1 MNIQTERLE
10 DQTARVT
17 VEIDSARLDAAKQKA
32 AQQISRKVNIPGFR
46 KGKVPYRVL
55 VNYVGEPAITE
66 EAVELLGQEVYKEM
80 LPQTGLDP
88 YGPGMLTD
96 IKTDEAVPTFV
107 YIVPLQ
113 PSIDL
118 AGYRSLTLPYD
129 EPEIT
134 DDSVNRALKNLQEQ
148 QAVVE
153 ESQKAVALGNRVTL
167 DLHSYIQDVHVEE
180 EGEADDEDDAETA
193 EAMTAEEE
201 ADEAAELEVEAIET
215 AETTDEHGNEEG
227 EEEHDH
233 DHDHGEDHGH
243 SHISGED
250 GTPYIHEHDL
260 QLVLDDD
267 DEPTP
272 GFNEALVGASVGDH
286 RQFVLT
292 FPDDVEEYQ
301 DMAGK
306 TVKYFVDVKKVENL
320 TLPELT
326 DEFAARVTADEE
338 KPLSLLE
345 LRMRVREN
353 LKERSEDSYK
363 NEYVRKA
370 LDQIV
375 EGAEIKFPEAMVA
388 DQVDR
393 FLQDLDQRL
402 RQQGITLQDYM
413 KIYQKTENDL
423 YNDYRENAEQ
433 TVRRSLVLRELA
445 DAEQI
450 EVTDAQVDEQIE
462 KIVSQFDD
470 ERQDT
475 IRQMFVKQ
483 GSMRDS
489 VRSDLL
495 RDAVLE
501 RITAIAKGEAP
512 ELGAAKE
519 EAAEESGETVSAEA
533 PEAAS
538 ASTVEEEPPQPQT
551 DEVTSETTE
560 ESE

>member
-1 MNIQTERLE
+1 LNIQTEHLE

-88 YGPGMLTD
+88 YGPGTLTD

-113 PSIDL
+113 PSVDL
-118 AGYRSLTLPYD
+118 AGYRSVELPYS

-153 ESQKAVALGNRVTL
+153 ESQKPVALGDRVTL
-167 DLHSYIQDVHVEE
+167 DLHSYIL
-180 EGEADDEDDAETA
+180 DDH
-193 EAMTAEEE
+193 EEE
-201 ADEAAELEVEAIET
+201 AADEGEEEATEEAAEVEA
-215 AETTDEHGNEEG
+215 TTD
-227 EEEHDH
+227 EHDH
-233 DHDHGEDHGH
+233 DHDEHEHDEDEHDHDHDDHDHDHEDDHGH
-243 SHISGED
+243 SHIAGED

-272 GFNEALVGASVGDH
+272 GFKEALVGANVGEH

-292 FPDDVEEYQ
+292 FPDDAEEFQ

-353 LKERSEDSYK
+353 LKERSEDSYR

-375 EGAEIKFPEAMVA
+375 AGANIKFPEAMVA
-388 DQVDR
+388 DQVDN

-413 KIYQKTENDL
+413 KIYQKTADDL
-423 YNDYRENAEQ
+423 YNDYRDSAEQ
-433 TVRRSLVLRELA
+433 TVRRSLVLREIA

-450 EVTDAQVDEQIE
+450 AVTDAQVDEQVE
-462 KIVSQFDD
+462 KIVSQFDE

-483 GSMRDS
+483 ASMRDS

-501 RITAIAKGEAP
+501 RIAVIAKGEAP
-512 ELGAAKE
+512 EPGEATAS
-519 EAAEESGETVSAEA
+519 AAESAEA
-533 PEAAS
+533 AQP
-538 ASTVEEEPPQPQT
+538 EEEPPQPQT
-551 DEVTSETTE
+551 TEVTSENTE

>member
-1 MNIQTERLE
+1 
-10 DQTARVT
+10 
-17 VEIDSARLDAAKQKA
+17 
-32 AQQISRKVNIPGFR
+32 
-46 KGKVPYRVL
+46 
-55 VNYVGEPAITE
+55 
-66 EAVELLGQEVYKEM
+66 M

-107 YIVPLQ
+107 YVVPLQ
-113 PSIDL
+113 PSVDL
-118 AGYRSLTLPYD
+118 AGYRSLQLPYS

-153 ESQKAVALGNRVTL
+153 ESQKPVAFGDRVTL
-167 DLHSYIQDVHVEE
+167 DLHSYIL
-180 EGEADDEDDAETA
+180 DEH
-193 EAMTAEEE
+193 EEE
-201 ADEAAELEVEAIET
+201 AAEAA
-215 AETTDEHGNEEG
+215 DEG
-227 EEEHDH
+227 EEEATEAEASAADAEETTAEHDH
-233 DHDHGEDHGH
+233 DHDEHDHDHDDDHDHDHEDDHGH
-243 SHISGED
+243 SHIAGED

-286 RQFVLT
+286 RQFVLN
-292 FPDDVEEYQ
+292 FPNDVEEYQ

-353 LKERSEDSYK
+353 LMERSEDSYK

-375 EGAEIKFPEAMVA
+375 EGAVIKFPEAMVA

-413 KIYQKTENDL
+413 KIYQKTADDL

-433 TVRRSLVLRELA
+433 TVRRSLVLREIA

-450 EVTDAQVDEQIE
+450 VVTDAQVDEQIE
-462 KIVSQFDD
+462 KIVSQFDE

-475 IRQMFVKQ
+475 IRQMFVNQ
-483 GSMRDS
+483 ATMRDS

-495 RDAVLE
+495 RDAVLD
-501 RITAIAKGEAP
+501 RIASIAKGEAP
-512 ELGAAKE
+512 ELGEASEAGVS
-519 EAAEESGETVSAEA
+519 AAEDAAVEA
-533 PEAAS
+533 DAGQA
-538 ASTVEEEPPQPQT
+538 EEEPPQPQT
-551 DEVTSETTE
+551 PEVTPENTE

>member
-1 MNIQTERLE
+1 MNIQTEHLE

-113 PSIDL
+113 PSVDL
-118 AGYRSLTLPYD
+118 AGYRSVELPYD

-153 ESQKAVALGNRVTL
+153 ESQKPVTLGDRVTL
-167 DLHSYIQDVHVEE
+167 DLHSYIL
-180 EGEADDEDDAETA
+180 DDHQ
-193 EAMTAEEE
+193 EE
-201 ADEAAELEVEAIET
+201 ADATTDAAEDGAEEASTEAAAVE
-215 AETTDEHGNEEG
+215 ETTD
-227 EEEHDH
+227 EHDH
-233 DHDHGEDHGH
+233 DHDEHDHDDHDHEHEDDHGH
-243 SHISGED
+243 SHIAGED

-260 QLVLDDD
+260 QLVLDED

-292 FPDDVEEYQ
+292 FPDDAEEYQ

-338 KPLSLLE
+338 TPLSLLE
-345 LRMRVREN
+345 LRMRVRDN
-353 LKERSEDSYK
+353 LKERSEDSYR

-370 LDQIV
+370 LDKIV
-375 EGAEIKFPEAMVA
+375 EGAVIKFPEAMVA
-388 DQVDR
+388 DQVDS

-413 KIYQKTENDL
+413 KIYQKTSDDL
-423 YNDYRENAEQ
+423 YNDYRDSAEQ
-433 TVRRSLVLRELA
+433 TVRRSLVLREIA

-450 EVTDAQVDEQIE
+450 EITGAQVDEQIE

-483 GSMRDS
+483 ASMQDS

-501 RITAIAKGEAP
+501 RIAAIAKGEAP
-512 ELGAAKE
+512 ELGAASAAAPVT
-519 EAAEESGETVSAEA
+519 EAAETEA
-533 PEAAS
+533 PQ
-538 ASTVEEEPPQPQT
+538 EEEPPQPQT
-551 DEVTSETTE
+551 TEVTSETTE

>member
-1 MNIQTERLE
+1 MNIQTEHLE

-17 VEIDSARLDAAKQKA
+17 VEIDSQRLDAAKQKA
-32 AQQISRKVNIPGFR
+32 ARQISQKVNIPGFR

-88 YGPGMLTD
+88 YGPGTLTD
-96 IKTDEAVPTFV
+96 VKAEEATPTFT

-118 AGYRSLTLPYD
+118 AGYRSVQLPYE
-129 EPEIT
+129 EPEVT
-134 DDSVNRALKNLQEQ
+134 DENVNRALKNLQEQ

-153 ESQKAVALGNRVTL
+153 ASSQPVALNNRVTL
-167 DLHSYIQDVHVEE
+167 DLHSYILDGH
-180 EGEADDEDDAETA
+180 
-193 EAMTAEEE
+193 EEE
-201 ADEAAELEVEAIET
+201 AAEESEAGEAEASAEAD
-215 AETTDEHGNEEG
+215 AATDEHTHEHDEEA
-227 EEEHDH
+227 HDH
-233 DHDHGEDHGH
+233 DHDHDHEDDHGH
-243 SHISGED
+243 SHIAGED

-272 GFNEALVGASVGDH
+272 GFNEALLGANAGDH

-292 FPDDVEEYQ
+292 FPDDAEEYE

-306 TVKYFVDVKKVENL
+306 TVKYFVDVKKVETL

-326 DEFAARVTADEE
+326 DEFAARVTQDEE
-338 KPLSLLE
+338 KPLTLLE

-353 LKERSEDSYK
+353 LVNRLDENYRS
-363 NEYVRKA
+363 EYVRKA

-375 EGAEIKFPEAMVA
+375 EGANIKFPEAMVA

-413 KIYQKTENDL
+413 KIYQKTADDL

-433 TVRRSLVLRELA
+433 TVRRSLVLREIA
-445 DAEQI
+445 EAEQL
-450 EVTDAQVDEQIE
+450 EVTEAQIDEQIE

-470 ERQDT
+470 ERQAT
-475 IRQMFVKQ
+475 IRQMFTRQKN
-483 GSMRDS
+483 MRES

-501 RITAIAKGEAP
+501 RIAAIAKGEAP
-512 ELGAAKE
+512 ALTENVESTAS
-519 EAAEESGETVSAEA
+519 EASEA
-533 PEAAS
+533 
-538 ASTVEEEPPQPQT
+538 VEPPQPQT
-551 DEVTSETTE
+551 DDVASEKTE